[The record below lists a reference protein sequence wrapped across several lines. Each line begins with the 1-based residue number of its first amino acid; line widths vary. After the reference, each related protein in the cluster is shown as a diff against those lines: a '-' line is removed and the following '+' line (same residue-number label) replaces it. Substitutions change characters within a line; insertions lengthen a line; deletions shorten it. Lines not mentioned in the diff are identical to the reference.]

1 MRGVDWQWDDQNLK
15 KNIKITNRILNL
27 KKEVF
32 YIMWK

>member
-15 KNIKITNRILNL
+15 KNTKIINKILNF

-32 YIMWK
+32 YIL